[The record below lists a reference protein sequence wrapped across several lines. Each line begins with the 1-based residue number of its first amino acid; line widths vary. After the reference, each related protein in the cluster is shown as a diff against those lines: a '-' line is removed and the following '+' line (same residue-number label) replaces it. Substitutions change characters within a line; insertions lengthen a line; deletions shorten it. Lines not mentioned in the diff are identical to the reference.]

1 MKLCVVALD
10 YDGTIAWDGRVEP
23 LVLEAIKEAQSR
35 GITVILVTGRI
46 MADLRRVLPEYELFD
61 AVVSENGAVLSFPNV
76 PSRLLT
82 HPPSQA
88 LLDELGAR
96 NVAIRFG
103 DCIIEAD
110 AGAAPTIL
118 EAIRKLELPLVLQF
132 NHSRVMI
139 LPQGINKAT
148 GLREALNTLRL
159 SLHNCVG
166 IGDAE
171 NDYAM
176 LDACEIGVAVSWGSK
191 ALQGIADEVLQ
202 GTGPS
207 DVAAYI
213 RDVTSHIKLPPQF
226 PRHF

>member
-1 MKLCVVALD
+1 MKLCVIALD
-10 YDGTIAWDGRVEP
+10 YDGTIAQHGRIEP
-23 LVLEAIKEAQSR
+23 LVIEAVRRTQAR
-35 GITVILVTGRI
+35 GIVVILVTGRI
-46 MADLRRVLPEYELFD
+46 MTELRRVLPDPELFD
-61 AVVSENGAVLSFPNV
+61 AVVSENGAVLSFPKV

-82 HPPSQA
+82 HPPSQL
-88 LLDELGAR
+88 LLDELRAR
-96 NVAIRFG
+96 QVQIDFG

-110 AGAAPTIL
+110 AGAAPKIL
-118 EAIRKLELPLVLQF
+118 ESIRKLELPLVLQF
-132 NHSRVMI
+132 NHSRVMV

-176 LDACEIGVAVSWGSK
+176 LDACELGVAVSWGSK

-202 GTGPS
+202 GTGPR

-213 RDVTSHIKLPPQF
+213 RKVQCSHQTTA
-226 PRHF
+226 